1 MAGITDAQPTED
13 EAPHTV
19 SEDTPLLPG
28 GDAGSPVTDDED
40 PRSKYKWPVIIG
52 SFSIIFMIELAVG
65 ISTPAWNALLEKGLC
80 AEAYPEIS
88 QFLTAGD
95 ENPLCKDPAV
105 QGKLA
110 LYRGWSYTFECLPTI
125 VLALPLGSLS
135 DRWGRK
141 PIAILALV
149 GVALSMLWYEVMFYF
164 PLPMWTFIL
173 SFVFQFIGGGA
184 PVGLSMLYTM
194 LADVLHVEEMTTVLF
209 RFFSVFLVAE
219 LVGNPLGGFL
229 LSRGPWVSLI
239 TGNVF
244 IVLVLMSLYIL
255 PETLVV
261 RRWHDAKAG
270 KTPSPRLAPLD
281 GSDDE
286 RLKKS
291 SISAALDDARD
302 QLVEVWEFLIG
313 NKRIVVLML
322 PLIFMT
328 LGKYIQEMLLQYATK
343 RYGWS
348 WSKATYFLTLK
359 SASFIIMLTVILPAV
374 SSFCLKRL
382 GMSPLSKD
390 LWLSR
395 WSGVMLVV
403 ADLAVAF
410 SFTPALFGAGL
421 VLLSG
426 GCGLT
431 PLLRSLLNAQVEPHH
446 VGILNTLLG
455 FLDTLGVMIA
465 APIFSESLNKGIELG
480 GAWIG
485 LPFVAGA
492 VISCFAAGILWVYRI
507 PPQVERSVLEED
519 HV

>member
-1 MAGITDAQPTED
+1 M
-13 EAPHTV
+13 
-19 SEDTPLLPG
+19 
-28 GDAGSPVTDDED
+28 
-40 PRSKYKWPVIIG
+40 
-52 SFSIIFMIELAVG
+52 
-65 ISTPAWNALLEKGLC
+65 
-80 AEAYPEIS
+80 
-88 QFLTAGD
+88 LTA
-95 ENPLCKDPAV
+95 
-105 QGKLA
+105 
-110 LYRGWSYTFECLPTI
+110 YR
-125 VLALPLGSLS
+125 
-135 DRWGRK
+135 R
-141 PIAILALV
+141 
-149 GVALSMLWYEVMFYF
+149 
-164 PLPMWTFIL
+164 
-173 SFVFQFIGGGA
+173 
-184 PVGLSMLYTM
+184 
-194 LADVLHVEEMTTVLF
+194 TTVLF

-348 WSKATYFLTLK
+348 WSKVCRSFLTFYLATYLFPRREITTNKAIPPKATYFLTLK